1 MTVRCK
7 SQAQKGS
14 ETTIMRELA
23 VLFWTFAKIGV
34 CTFGG
39 GYAMLPLLQREL
51 VDNKKWITEEQ
62 LMDYFAIGQCTP
74 GIIAVNT
81 STFVG
86 CNRKGVLGGIFAT
99 LGMIAPSIIIICII
113 TAFLTN
119 FADIPAVGHALA
131 GVRVCVCVL
140 IIQAV
145 LKFAKKAFVDKL
157 CIIIF
162 AIVLALSLFTGI
174 PTALL
179 VVAAAVFG
187 ALLSLKNKKVAAK

>member
-1 MTVRCK
+1 
-7 SQAQKGS
+7 
-14 ETTIMRELA
+14 
-23 VLFWTFAKIGV
+23 
-34 CTFGG
+34 
-39 GYAMLPLLQREL
+39 
-51 VDNKKWITEEQ
+51 
-62 LMDYFAIGQCTP
+62 
-74 GIIAVNT
+74 
-81 STFVG
+81 
-86 CNRKGVLGGIFAT
+86 
-99 LGMIAPSIIIICII
+99 MIAPSIIIICII

-187 ALLSLKNKKVAAK
+187 ALLSLKNKKGAAK